1 MQMRRLSQ
9 TYYHFL
15 SETSL
20 TSSSDAQSEFWSEF
34 FFFLPVTWNE
44 YLQATQA
51 TEMDCKVER
60 KSSWTLTI
68 LYLWKEPDK
77 N

>member
-1 MQMRRLSQ
+1 MQMGRLSQ

-20 TSSSDAQSEFWSEF
+20 TSSSDAQSE

-68 LYLWKEPDK
+68 IYLWKEPDK